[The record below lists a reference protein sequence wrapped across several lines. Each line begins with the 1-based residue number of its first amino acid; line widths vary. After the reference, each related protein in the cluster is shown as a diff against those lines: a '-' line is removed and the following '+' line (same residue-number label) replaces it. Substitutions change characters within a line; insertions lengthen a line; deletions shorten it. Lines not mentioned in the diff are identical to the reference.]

1 MRNPFDMTRTCV
13 HEAKLLGVAV
23 YGALSI
29 GSAFRA
35 SSS

>member
-1 MRNPFDMTRTCV
+1 MRNPFDITRTCE
-13 HEAKLLGVAV
+13 HEAKRLDVAV